1 MRQPIRR
8 ASRDES
14 STFIRAP
21 RPASPYAHPLR
32 RREVDL
38 LARLDAECRVPR
50 VEVAY
55 RVGPI
60 LRRRMAVDDDPLPQ
74 RRLADLLPP
83 ALTEA
88 EEEQLLGGEACGCRR
103 RLVLLREPPGVV
115 GDREPGD
122 IGDVL
127 TQCLPAVDVDV
138 GQRPVGV
145 ELGDQPIAGGPEMR
159 EVARGPPV
167 QEPPVGVE
175 ERTLV
180 VEADGRLLNWWTPR
194 SEEHTSELQS
204 QFHLVCRLLLEKK
217 KKNKKK

>member
-1 MRQPIRR
+1 LSQPIRR
-8 ASRDES
+8 VSRDES

-21 RPASPYAHPLR
+21 RPASPYTHPLR

-83 ALTEA
+83 ALTEGD
-88 EEEQLLGGEACGCRR
+88 EEPLVGGEACGCRR

-122 IGDVL
+122 LGDAL
-127 TQCLPAVDVDV
+127 TQCRPAVDLAV
-138 GQRPVGV
+138 GQ
-145 ELGDQPIAGGPEMR
+145 
-159 EVARGPPV
+159 PPV
-167 QEPPVGVE
+167 
-175 ERTLV
+175 
-180 VEADGRLLNWWTPR
+180 
-194 SEEHTSELQS
+194 
-204 QFHLVCRLLLEKK
+204 
-217 KKNKKK
+217 

>member
-1 MRQPIRR
+1 
-8 ASRDES
+8 
-14 STFIRAP
+14 
-21 RPASPYAHPLR
+21 
-32 RREVDL
+32 
-38 LARLDAECRVPR
+38 
-50 VEVAY
+50 
-55 RVGPI
+55 
-60 LRRRMAVDDDPLPQ
+60 

-145 ELGDQPIAGGPEMR
+145 ELGDQPLTGGPEMR

-167 QEPPVGVE
+167 QEPPVGVD
-175 ERTLV
+175 ER
-180 VEADGRLLNWWTPR
+180 P
-194 SEEHTSELQS
+194 
-204 QFHLVCRLLLEKK
+204 LLLEPVTDLLSPPAARAAARPHPPPPRPRPPPSL
-217 KKNKKK
+217 

>member
-83 ALTEA
+83 AVTAA
-88 EEEQLLGGEACGCRR
+88 EEEQLLGGAACGCGRGR
-103 RLVLLREPPGVV
+103 VRLRSPHA
-115 GDREPGD
+115 
-122 IGDVL
+122 
-127 TQCLPAVDVDV
+127 AV
-138 GQRPVGV
+138 R
-145 ELGDQPIAGGPEMR
+145 
-159 EVARGPPV
+159 
-167 QEPPVGVE
+167 
-175 ERTLV
+175 
-180 VEADGRLLNWWTPR
+180 R
-194 SEEHTSELQS
+194 SE
-204 QFHLVCRLLLEKK
+204 
-217 KKNKKK
+217 